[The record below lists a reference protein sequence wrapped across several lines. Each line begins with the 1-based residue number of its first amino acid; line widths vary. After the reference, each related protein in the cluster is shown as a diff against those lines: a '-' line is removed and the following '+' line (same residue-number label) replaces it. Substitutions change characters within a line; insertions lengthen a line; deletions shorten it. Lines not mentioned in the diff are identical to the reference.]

1 MLSMP
6 LWLLLFAA
14 LPPQEPIRIGVV
26 AVDKPDSGD
35 LHFLRAGRLAVDACN
50 GKGGVLGSPVELVVE
65 AAATPADA
73 AAAVGRLDGAGVV
86 AVIAPPE
93 TRLGEVVRRA
103 AQSKM
108 PCAGFAPQP
117 PAIARTLDALL
128 SKTFRVQQIAF
139 VRDASKDAHELG
151 KLLAKGGLSAPTE
164 VLYELELGISAKA
177 LAKKL
182 DAERPELL
190 VIDGEPEPVAAFLA
204 DALGKEPMIV
214 VLTPRALGAAVLRT
228 GREVFAIAGQSM
240 ATVAGPAGIRAE
252 FEKAHGTPG
261 FGAAEG
267 FEAVTLVLHAIE
279 NAKARE
285 RPAIR
290 KALEGL
296 TVEGARG
303 RVAFDKTTGAL
314 DPPLA
319 VWRAAGGKL
328 LPYVPVAVDASGQ
341 ATTAG
346 GSQAGPDSKLG
357 APFGTFRTRQF
368 AVEPNAQCV
377 YCLWADDGAFA
388 TAGADLVQLGL
399 STDGS
404 SPVVDH
410 LVREEIMARV
420 LAITSG
426 KYGRQEDGGT
436 TPGKSLRI
444 CFVTCGPDR
453 DKKKGHVWQARF
465 GGDHPDAG
473 GEAFGTYCRVYTAFI
488 RKTIFQK
495 NALQPPLAAADLE
508 LLDGTYKFG
517 TDLEKDKRSEKV
529 RALINSYAGSMGLTL
544 AHETG
549 HLCGLDHVTDD
560 PHEIMNVDEGAGID
574 YRDGHFAQYCWGKLV
589 KKLGLVG
596 DKH

>member
-1 MLSMP
+1 
-6 LWLLLFAA
+6 
-14 LPPQEPIRIGVV
+14 
-26 AVDKPDSGD
+26 
-35 LHFLRAGRLAVDACN
+35 
-50 GKGGVLGSPVELVVE
+50 
-65 AAATPADA
+65 
-73 AAAVGRLDGAGVV
+73 
-86 AVIAPPE
+86 
-93 TRLGEVVRRA
+93 
-103 AQSKM
+103 M

-117 PAIARTLDALL
+117 AAIARTLDALL
-128 SKTFRVQQIAF
+128 AKTFRVQQIVF
-139 VRDASKDAHELG
+139 VRDAGKEAHELG
-151 KLLAKGGLSAPTE
+151 KLLAKGGLSAPAE

-177 LAKKL
+177 LTKKL

-190 VIDGEPEPVAAFLA
+190 VIDGEPEPVAAFLV
-204 DALGKEPMIV
+204 DALGKEPMPV

-267 FEAVTLVLHAIE
+267 FEAVTLVLRAIE

-319 VWRAAGGKL
+319 VWRAVGGVL

-346 GSQAGPDSKLG
+346 GSQAGPDSRLG

-368 AVEPNAQCV
+368 AVEANAQCV
-377 YCLWADDGAFA
+377 WCLWADDGAFA
-388 TAGADLVQLGL
+388 TAGADLALLGL
-399 STDGS
+399 STNGS
-404 SPVVDH
+404 APVVDH

-444 CFVTCGPDR
+444 CFVACGPDR

-473 GEAFGTYCRVYTAFI
+473 GEAFGTYCRVFTAFI
-488 RKTIFQK
+488 RKSIFQK
-495 NALQPPLAAADLE
+495 NALQPPLAAADLD

-529 RALINSYAGSMGLTL
+529 RALINSYAGSMALTL
-544 AHETG
+544 AHEVG

-560 PHEIMNVDEGAGID
+560 PKEIMNVDEGAGID
-574 YRDGHFAQYCWGKLV
+574 YRDGHFAEYCWGRLV

-596 DKH
+596 EKH